1 MKLNLLSF
9 LFLILPWYGV
19 TPDYIYSS
27 VEAGFSIHFPA
38 EYKDS
43 VFIENNE
50 RIHRAIAEHNGILY
64 VAESKIIKEEI
75 DQHNWKSI
83 NEKELIKFAGLM
95 NAEITT
101 DKRFVHHHISGL
113 DVILNKKNVRSTIYY
128 RHIFIGN
135 KAFTYYC
142 VQPRT
147 NLQPE
152 KAAHFLNSFQALDL
166 KRNNKK

>member
-1 MKLNLLSF
+1 MKLNLLS
-9 LFLILPWYGV
+9 LLILILPWYGV

-27 VEAGFSIHFPA
+27 EEAGFSIHFPV
-38 EYKDS
+38 EYRDS
-43 VFIENNE
+43 VFMENNQQ
-50 RIHRAIAEHNGILY
+50 IHRVIADHNGIVY

-83 NEKELIKFAGLM
+83 NEKELIKFANQM

-101 DKRFVHHHISGL
+101 DKRFVHHNISGL
-113 DVILNKKNVRSTIYY
+113 DVILNKKNIRSTIYY

-152 KAAHFLNSFQALDL
+152 KATRFLNSFHAFDL
-166 KRNNKK
+166 KKK